1 MISWLRLL
9 FYKAEEEAKKVEEEA
24 KLKIQEEQVKLR
36 KLTKGDLKKLY
47 AQGKI
52 EAKDLKP

>member
-9 FYKAEEEAKKVEEEA
+9 FIKAEEETAKKEEE
-24 KLKIQEEQVKLR
+24 KQTLNLKKM
-36 KLTKGDLKKLY
+36 TKGDRKKLY

-52 EAKDLKP
+52 EAKDLRP